1 MTSIFWSNNPQIL
14 FNKKYVLE
22 LWPTS
27 NMCYEEKLNAI
38 SRLVIILSV
47 LGFTIIKKIN
57 ILITGIITLFIIF
70 LYYKLKSK
78 SLKKKQRRI

>member
-38 SRLVIILSV
+38 LS
-47 LGFTIIKKIN
+47 FSNNIKC
-57 ILITGIITLFIIF
+57 F
-70 LYYKLKSK
+70 
-78 SLKKKQRRI
+78 RIYNY

>member
-38 SRLVIILSV
+38 PLV
-47 LGFTIIKKIN
+47 
-57 ILITGIITLFIIF
+57 
-70 LYYKLKSK
+70 
-78 SLKKKQRRI
+78 